1 MLFLTNGSVM
11 SDITYGQTLD
21 IYCSL
26 LDKQVPEYLDIVNA
40 FLQTRKE
47 DEVTLYTIMHDRGEK
62 ADYVQADKYDT
73 SLVQSELEKLQ
84 SQGRWF
90 YSMYLN
96 WIINETGVLGYDL
109 HAFDVFA
116 SLIEYDLYH
125 KILSTNRFEC
135 YGFCMSAITILD
147 KAFLFSYEDERIKV
161 LIRLALEGIC
171 SYLYYH
177 RDKNVLW
184 DAEMYSC
191 YARLFDRFRGYLT
204 TILLDLGCIPVSQY
218 GYCFGM
224 YQAYECLPPSRY
236 KYDSYANALMMQQN
250 QTVVGVT
257 GDSMDANLH
266 EAVSFGKRQMDH
278 FVIKVLNEDWV
289 ENNDLCEVSKFII
302 ALNDEFKKQKDMN
315 PGLQFVRCLE
325 RYFQIEPYE
334 LAGIVEQACKK
345 LYIPFDRLLLNLGLS
360 EQNCERIEKNGVL
373 QYYIHGLSLSYPLR
387 AIRVNLLEPSPKISC
402 LWVSMENNGSMKD
415 IMVYGSKLHNLFL
428 DIRKTKMF
436 YDIPCAVCI
445 EDEIGGIDRLYIL
458 IGLLPASSC

>member
-1 MLFLTNGSVM
+1 MV
-11 SDITYGQTLD
+11 SDITYGLACD
-21 IYCSL
+21 IYCGL
-26 LDKQVPEYLDIVNA
+26 LGKQVTDYIDIVKCI
-40 FLQTRKE
+40 LQTRKE
-47 DEVTLYTIMHDRGEK
+47 DEFALYAIMRDRGEK

-73 SLVQSELEKLQ
+73 SLIQSELEKLQ

-109 HAFDVFA
+109 RAFDVFA
-116 SLIEYDLYH
+116 SLIEKDLYR
-125 KILSTNRFEC
+125 KILSDNRFEC
-135 YGFCMSAITILD
+135 YGFSMSAVTILD
-147 KAFLFSYEDERIKV
+147 KAFLLNYEDERKKV

-171 SYLYYH
+171 SYLYFH
-177 RDKNVLW
+177 RGKNVLW

-204 TILLDLGCIPVSQY
+204 TILLDLGCTPVFQY

-224 YQAYECLPPSRY
+224 YQAYKCLKCLPLCKY
-236 KYDSYANALMMQQN
+236 KYDYYANALMMQQN

-266 EAVSFGKRQMDH
+266 DAVSFGKKQIDH
-278 FVIKVLNEDWV
+278 FFIKVLNGNWV
-289 ENNDLCEVSKFII
+289 ENNDLCGMAKFIN
-302 ALNDEFKKQKDMN
+302 ALNDEFKKQTDIN

-360 EQNCERIEKNGVL
+360 EQNCEKMEKNGVL

-402 LWVSMENNGSMKD
+402 LWVSMENNGSIKD
-415 IMVYGSKLHNLFL
+415 IMVYGSKLHKLFL

-445 EDEIGGIDRLYIL
+445 EDKIGGIDRLYIL
-458 IGLLPASSC
+458 IGLLPANSC